1 MTRILSR
8 MLTRLAIVVAS
19 LAWGGY
25 VFTQTVGDPAR
36 GERIAAAV
44 LEDDEARAEVVA
56 PITASVMRSTGLP
69 VEQQPLVA
77 TQVDALLQDPGGART
92 FIDPFAG
99 SWSRMLG
106 EDDPRPEALD
116 ATSFL
121 DDITAALGGSPALPS
136 ALPVTDVPLPRAD
149 LGWMEGVRTT
159 VDTAVLPLALVA
171 AALFAIA
178 LIIGERPRVLR
189 RLGAWAFG
197 AGLLWV
203 VVPPAIVWGAQ
214 RWAPGADAVVAAALE
229 EALSGLLPVA
239 LVLVFG
245 GVAAFG
251 GSFVVGG
258 VERAAASVPAPAP
271 APPPAPATQVARQR
285 PARGVA
291 TGVVPPVAPTATR
304 TMPVQSPSPA
314 AMSTPAYGVDAT
326 TPIARP
332 AAGQADPPASDDG
345 DSLWDYYSS

>member
-8 MLTRLAIVVAS
+8 MLTRLAIVLAS
-19 LAWGGY
+19 LAWGGF
-25 VFTQTVGDPAR
+25 VFTQTVGDPER

-44 LEDDEARAEVVA
+44 LEDDAARAEVVA
-56 PITASVMRSTGLP
+56 PITASVMRSAGLP
-69 VEQQPLVA
+69 PEQQPLVA
-77 TQVDALLQDPGGART
+77 TQIDALLQDPGGART

-99 SWSRMLG
+99 SWARMLG
-106 EDDPRPEALD
+106 EDDPRPAALD
-116 ATSFL
+116 ATSLL
-121 DDITAALGGSPALPS
+121 DDITAAVGASPAIPTT
-136 ALPVTDVPLPRAD
+136 LPVTDVPLPRAD

-159 VDTAVLPLALVA
+159 VDAAVLPLALLA

-203 VVPPAIVWGAQ
+203 VVPPAIVWGAR
-214 RWAPGADAVVAAALE
+214 RWAPGADSVVAAALD
-229 EALSGLLPVA
+229 EAMSGLLPMA
-239 LVLVFG
+239 LALVFG

-258 VERAAASVPAPAP
+258 VERAAAAAP
-271 APPPAPATQVARQR
+271 PPPAPAVAPSAPVRQR
-285 PARGVA
+285 PARGAA
-291 TGVVPPVAPTATR
+291 TGVVPAMSPAATR
-304 TMPVQSPSPA
+304 TMPQQTAPA
-314 AMSTPAYGVDAT
+314 ATPTPAYGVDAT
-326 TPIARP
+326 TPLARP
-332 AAGQADPPASDDG
+332 AAAPVDAAAGDDG